1 MMNKDANRMRLVRIY
16 VFVAVL
22 VCAIALSAVGVVHA
36 QDLEISNPSMVW
48 DGWEGSYD
56 FGDVALGESR
66 TATFR
71 FESIAMSSARVI
83 IYLLWLTSANTSPY
97 DIANPDD
104 PTNPTNCLGSFCFD
118 PATHP
123 GFPHIMPVG
132 DFFTVDVIFTPLSLG
147 EQNVYLY
154 SFSDD
159 RYPPPG
165 TVSFISLKGTGVS
178 GPTPEEQ
185 IEDIQEFFDSSVAS
199 GALVG
204 VGATQTAA
212 AGKLHALKKML
223 AQAEYLIDSGD
234 TQGACTQLHDAY
246 EKTDGLTR
254 PPDFVAGSATEEL
267 AAMIQDVMESLGCE

>member
-1 MMNKDANRMRLVRIY
+1 MMKKHANRMRLVRIY

-22 VCAIALSAVGVVHA
+22 VCAIALSTVGVVHA
-36 QDLEISNPSMVW
+36 QDLSITDPPLEWTENECP
-48 DGWEGSYD
+48 GRPASYD
-56 FGDVALGESR
+56 FGDVVLGESR

-71 FESIAMSSARVI
+71 FESIGPSACRLYTLQLYESCTVPHPPQPS
-83 IYLLWLTSANTSPY
+83 YCS
-97 DIANPDD
+97 
-104 PTNPTNCLGSFCFD
+104 GSFCFD
-118 PATHP
+118 MATYPALPYVMAP
-123 GFPHIMPVG
+123 GDYFML
-132 DFFTVDVIFTPLSLG
+132 DVIFTPQSLG
-147 EQNVYLY
+147 EQNAFLFVY
-154 SFSDD
+154 SDD

-165 TVSFISLKGTGVS
+165 SAAYINLRGTGVS

-212 AGKLHALKKML
+212 AGRLTALENML
-223 AQAEYLIDSGD
+223 EQAEYLIDSGD
-234 TQGACTQLHDAY
+234 IQGACTQLHDAY
-246 EKTDGLTR
+246 EKTDGLTL